1 MKKKVFTPA
10 LFDCLKHYSGRQFTK
25 DLVSGVIVAIIALPL
40 SIALALASGVRWQP
54 RSSLSTVIASFQ
66 SNMVK
71 SARDKR
77 RGGGSAKPPP
87 LMESRCAAPL
97 A

>member
-40 SIALALASGVRWQP
+40 SIALAAQSSGEQ
-54 RSSLSTVIASFQ
+54 A
-66 SNMVK
+66 
-71 SARDKR
+71 
-77 RGGGSAKPPP
+77 G
-87 LMESRCAAPL
+87 
-97 A
+97 

>member
-40 SIALALASGVRWQP
+40 SIALAAQ
-54 RSSLSTVIASFQ
+54 STGAQ
-66 SNMVK
+66 
-71 SARDKR
+71 A
-77 RGGGSAKPPP
+77 G
-87 LMESRCAAPL
+87 
-97 A
+97 